1 MLYQLAIGVSGLV
14 LLTLLYVVFQELA
27 KRMRAMRGECQ
38 LDSIRCLGC
47 LATGRC
53 RAQGPRS

>member
-1 MLYQLAIGVSGLV
+1 MLYQAIIAVAGLV
-14 LLTLLYVVFQELA
+14 ILALFYVVFQELA
-27 KRMRAMRGECQ
+27 NRMRAMRGECR